1 MHFTTGTLIDLM
13 ETPRGAPQAAAE
25 QANLSMEGRVS
36 IGRHDAYEGRVGRV
50 TGWDDWRERHLR
62 YVREE
67 VRRRYPLSA
76 AFSPGEP
83 SLRPGVE
90 PNQYLLR
97 VERIDGLLRKYF
109 ATTGK
114 AVDVDEVNRWI
125 TATRGKNKTDVKT
138 AKSLAGLGRLVS
150 GTPASPAPSAIE
162 DLTDLFN
169 QERKD
174 GRPSFVA
181 FEAEFPDLV
190 SRPDWAR
197 HICEHC
203 GLAHHFVDGPVTLAL
218 FRYRVQEVLDAQP
231 GTQGAAT
238 VFAVPTAIDQPFYN
252 VFFPAPGSIPWGQAV
267 GLVPEDDCA
276 HLVAELIHARID
288 YQAKHWVLVGSLTNA
303 SLTDAE
309 IGRLRGEHL
318 RCLRTRPDNADY
330 GQGC

>member
-1 MHFTTGTLIDLM
+1 MHFTTRILSDLM
-13 ETPRGAPQAAAE
+13 ATRPATPQAAAE

-36 IGRHDAYEGRVGRV
+36 TQRHGIYEGRVGTV
-50 TGWDDWRERHLR
+50 TDWDDWRERHFR
-62 YVREE
+62 YIREE

-76 AFSPGEP
+76 TFSPGEP
-83 SLRPGVE
+83 SLCPGIE

-97 VERIDGLLRKYF
+97 VERIDSLLGKYS
-109 ATTGK
+109 AATGK
-114 AVDVDEVNRWI
+114 AVDVDEVNRWLA
-125 TATRGKNKTDVKT
+125 ATQGENRTDPRT
-138 AKSLAGLGRLVS
+138 THSLAGLGALMS
-150 GTPASPAPSAIE
+150 GSTSPASSVIE

-169 QERKD
+169 QERQD

-181 FEAEFPDLV
+181 FEAEFPDLTR
-190 SRPDWAR
+190 RPDWAR
-197 HICEHC
+197 HLCEHC

-231 GTQGAAT
+231 GTQDAAT

-252 VFFPAPGSIPWGQAV
+252 VFFPAPGSTPWGQAV

-309 IGRLRGEHL
+309 IGQLRGKHL
-318 RCLRTRPDNADY
+318 RCLQSRPGNADY
-330 GQGC
+330 GQGG

>member
-13 ETPRGAPQAAAE
+13 ATPQDAPQGAAE
-25 QANLSMEGRVS
+25 QANLCMEGRVS
-36 IGRHDAYEGRVGRV
+36 AKRQGVYEGRVGKA
-50 TGWDDWRERHLR
+50 TDWHDWRERHLR

-76 AFSPGEP
+76 AFNPGEP
-83 SLRPGVE
+83 SLHSGTE

-97 VERIDGLLRKYF
+97 VERIDGLLGKYS

-125 TATRGKNKTDVKT
+125 AATRGKNKTDTKT
-138 AKSLAGLGRLVS
+138 AKNLVDLGRLVS
-150 GTPASPAPSAIE
+150 GAPASPATSAIE
-162 DLTDLFN
+162 ELTDLFN

-181 FEAEFPDLV
+181 FEAEFPDLA
-190 SRPDWAR
+190 SRHDWAR

-218 FRYRVQEVLDAQP
+218 FRYRIQDVLDGQP

-252 VFFPAPGSIPWGQAV
+252 VFFPAPGSTPWGQAV
-267 GLVPEDDCA
+267 GLTPEDDCA

-288 YQAKHWVLVGSLTNA
+288 YQAKHWILVGSLTNA
-303 SLTDAE
+303 SVTDAE

-318 RCLRTRPDNADY
+318 RCLRTRPGNADY